1 MSYLTLAHSAWL
13 RNKLEKGLRAIYWTP
28 SSDSGECQWGEEE
41 LKIEIK
47 LQKKCPDLVVTTSA
61 KRKIFNNLPS
71 NDGGQFQYVK
81 ICSSTDKSHRRV
93 VPAFLKEGDKKRE
106 IHLMTALVH

>member
-28 SSDSGECQWGEEE
+28 SSDS
-41 LKIEIK
+41 
-47 LQKKCPDLVVTTSA
+47 DLVVTTSA

-106 IHLMTALVH
+106 IHLTTALVH